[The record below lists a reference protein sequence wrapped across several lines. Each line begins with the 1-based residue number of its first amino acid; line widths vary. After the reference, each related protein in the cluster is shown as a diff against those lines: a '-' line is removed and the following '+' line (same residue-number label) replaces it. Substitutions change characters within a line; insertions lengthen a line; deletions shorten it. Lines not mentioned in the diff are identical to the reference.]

1 MSLLDSDA
9 DFHQHAVYDETNEV
23 DYSGSKGDLKAKG
36 IGAYLTWNRD
46 DGQYLDFIV
55 RGSRLTNDYKF
66 TDSDEQ
72 MYENKYSTWTY
83 GTAFR
88 YGWHKEMSNG
98 WFLEPQT
105 GLSWGRMKKY
115 DYWQDNNMRYTQNA
129 VDMMIGHLGVT
140 AGKQFGSG
148 EHKGTVYAKASVNHD
163 FKDGGKAYADAMYS
177 YNDGSGDTKWKSG
190 SSMDVDTLAG
200 KDTWYEFTVG
210 ADMKTGKSQNAF
222 LELTKTAG
230 GKVNTDWQVNAGMS
244 WRFNGPSHS
253 SAHKQTAVNQAK
265 YHTSTS
271 KEKAEYSSSA
281 AEKYRTAGV
290 SRLPG
295 GETSA
300 YPVGETS
307 AGAENQSSSAYMSSD
322 SGNGQP
328 DETSGYA
335 SSSSSV
341 TGSENGSYNIAP
353 VVVEAARPQWEKK
366 TFARYGV
373 SDPCAPV
380 SGRNENTSGTAGNRS
395 RGLYSAHEWDGTHI
409 QCADP
414 RSLRHP
420 DEYLSGW
427 SAD

>member
-148 EHKGTVYAKASVNHD
+148 EHKGTVYAKALST
-163 FKDGGKAYADAMYS
+163 MI
-177 YNDGSGDTKWKSG
+177 
-190 SSMDVDTLAG
+190 L
-200 KDTWYEFTVG
+200 
-210 ADMKTGKSQNAF
+210 
-222 LELTKTAG
+222 KTAE
-230 GKVNTDWQVNAGMS
+230 KPMRMPCILIMTDQETPNGNQDPLWTWIHWREKTPGM
-244 WRFNGPSHS
+244 N
-253 SAHKQTAVNQAK
+253 
-265 YHTSTS
+265 
-271 KEKAEYSSSA
+271 
-281 AEKYRTAGV
+281 
-290 SRLPG
+290 L
-295 GETSA
+295 
-300 YPVGETS
+300 
-307 AGAENQSSSAYMSSD
+307 
-322 SGNGQP
+322 
-328 DETSGYA
+328 
-335 SSSSSV
+335 
-341 TGSENGSYNIAP
+341 
-353 VVVEAARPQWEKK
+353 
-366 TFARYGV
+366 
-373 SDPCAPV
+373 
-380 SGRNENTSGTAGNRS
+380 
-395 RGLYSAHEWDGTHI
+395 L
-409 QCADP
+409 
-414 RSLRHP
+414 
-420 DEYLSGW
+420 
-427 SAD
+427 